1 MVCRRGG
8 GTLVAG
14 RHSSDSGSA
23 QGGEFQVN
31 SYTTG
36 NQRYSAVASDAIGN
50 FVVVWVREGQYS
62 SYGIFGQ
69 RYGDLIFGDG
79 FQ

>member
-8 GTLVAG
+8 GTLVAS
-14 RHSSDSGSA
+14 RHSSNSWST

-50 FVVVWVREGQYS
+50 FVVVWVREGQ
-62 SYGIFGQ
+62 GRFPVGEPGL
-69 RYGDLIFGDG
+69 GDRPTGE
-79 FQ
+79 